1 MRLFAVLCCA
11 FLCSVSAESM
21 LVSVQSQSQQDM
33 DTITAA
39 VDEDA
44 HDPNG
49 SMRMTLGAI
58 EATMSRVVDV
68 DSPYFQHQYRLFP
81 RGGCSK
87 MCLMIG
93 TQGYGRSNTTPWQRI
108 LVILSI
114 SSIVSCT

>member
-68 DSPYFQHQYRLFP
+68 DSPYFQAPVQAVPTWGLLQNVSYDRNTGLWTFKYYTMAKDP
-81 RGGCSK
+81 
-87 MCLMIG
+87 
-93 TQGYGRSNTTPWQRI
+93 SNTLNQ
-108 LVILSI
+108 
-114 SSIVSCT
+114 